1 MAVRLLE
8 SRFEDLRVTD
18 ENEPYDSTP
27 GHCMSKVNLICD
39 IEDLLL
45 RHF

>member
-18 ENEPYDSTP
+18 ENEPYDSTSE
-27 GHCMSKVNLICD
+27 HCKSKVYRICD
-39 IEDLLL
+39 LEAVLLKHL
-45 RHF
+45 